1 MIKGK
6 PVVLAN
12 ERSGEV
18 GRSEK
23 ERKHTGARG
32 GERGGSMRGVR
43 ETEEVREAGNK
54 MI

>member
-18 GRSEK
+18 ERSEK

-32 GERGGSMRGVR
+32 EDRCGEREKPGRG
-43 ETEEVREAGNK
+43 
-54 MI
+54 